1 LLKQNLIL
9 ALFLLRD
16 LHLRFLLLLLELLQ
30 PSVAAMVGEQIRVEG
45 ARAKGLVLAVVLE
58 VLLLVFPLLEL
69 RLQEMLAAAHLPQKS
84 ETLKRIPTRAVLFII
99 CVLLLLVL
107 PLPLV
112 AGLGREEMAA
122 QEAWA
127 KELVLAVVLEVLQLV
142 FPLLE
147 LHLKE
152 MLKRQEMMAL
162 LPQKGN
168 HLKRCWIPT
177 PTGLFFFFKLTPA
190 VSLPL

>member
-1 LLKQNLIL
+1 
-9 ALFLLRD
+9 
-16 LHLRFLLLLLELLQ
+16 
-30 PSVAAMVGEQIRVEG
+30 M
-45 ARAKGLVLAVVLE
+45 
-58 VLLLVFPLLEL
+58 
-69 RLQEMLAAAHLPQKS
+69 
-84 ETLKRIPTRAVLFII
+84 
-99 CVLLLLVL
+99 
-107 PLPLV
+107 
-112 AGLGREEMAA
+112 GREEMAA

-127 KELVLAVVLEVLQLV
+127 KELVLAVVLETLQL
-142 FPLLE
+142 FSPLPE

-152 MLKRQEMMAL
+152 MLQKQEMMAL